1 MAIAGGRHPFCFN
14 ASRVTFLVG
23 RVPYLASAT
32 RVRWR
37 RPSEKN
43 VFGQVSERA
52 WRSRSMSNPIVGP
65 EELSGETLETR
76 RCHPILGRGAR
87 PPSHPH
93 APDPTDPRLG
103 RRVSRSIA
111 SAGSAERGRAD
122 GFDGL
127 AVCADSRRTFQR
139 CGHYFHEFLRR
150 SAVLLGARGHRGHQL
165 RVLPAAEL
173 QAHARDGGH
182 RGSVFG
188 RFERTTRALLNRGPI
203 RESRPRP
210 LTGPVGSFSG
220 APRRESRPRQVGRDE
235 KKTNRA
241 VE

>member
-1 MAIAGGRHPFCFN
+1 MRKTCSVRFPSARGVRVRSRIRSSPPKSCRERLSKRGDAIQFWVEVRDRRVTHTRRTRPTRASVD
-14 ASRVTFLVG
+14 ASRD
-23 RVPYLASAT
+23 
-32 RVRWR
+32 
-37 RPSEKN
+37 
-43 VFGQVSERA
+43 
-52 WRSRSMSNPIVGP
+52 RSR
-65 EELSGETLETR
+65 
-76 RCHPILGRGAR
+76 
-87 PPSHPH
+87 
-93 APDPTDPRLG
+93 PR
-103 RRVSRSIA
+103 A

-122 GFDGL
+122 GFEGL

-220 APRRESRPRQVGRDE
+220 ARRRESRPRSLDE
-235 KKTNRA
+235 ARREKNKSSG
-241 VE
+241 

>member
-1 MAIAGGRHPFCFN
+1 
-14 ASRVTFLVG
+14 
-23 RVPYLASAT
+23 
-32 RVRWR
+32 
-37 RPSEKN
+37 
-43 VFGQVSERA
+43 
-52 WRSRSMSNPIVGP
+52 MSNPIVGP

-87 PPSHPH
+87 PPSHQH
-93 APDPTDPRLG
+93 APDPTDPRLS

-150 SAVLLGARGHRGHQL
+150 SAVLLGASGHRGHQL

-220 APRRESRPRQVGRDE
+220 ARRRESRPRQVGRDE